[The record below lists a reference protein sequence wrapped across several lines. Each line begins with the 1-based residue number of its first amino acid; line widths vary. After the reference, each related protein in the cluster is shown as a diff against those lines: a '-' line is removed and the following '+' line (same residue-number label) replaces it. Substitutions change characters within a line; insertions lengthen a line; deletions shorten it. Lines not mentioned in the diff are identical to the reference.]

1 MAVPSVNITIEQGAD
16 FTATFTIANNDSS
29 VYNLYSSTAVARLR
43 KHHSSTKSY
52 DFTTTI
58 TIATGKV
65 RLDMSDDVTSTL
77 EPGRYYYDILLT
89 NTSSGLKTRVIE
101 GMAMVSGGIS

>member
-29 VYNLYSSTAVARLR
+29 VYNLNQSTAVAKLR
-43 KHHSSTKSY
+43 KHHSSSTSY

-58 TIATGKV
+58 TISTGKV
-65 RLDMSDDVTSTL
+65 KLDMSDEVTSTL

-89 NTSSGLKTRVIE
+89 NSGTGFKTRVIE
-101 GMAMVSGGIS
+101 GMALVSGGIS

>member
-65 RLDMSDDVTSTL
+65 RLDMSDEVTSTL

-89 NTSSGLKTRVIE
+89 NTGSGLKTRVIE

>member
-16 FTATFTIANNDSS
+16 FTSTFTIANNDSS
-29 VYNLYSSTAVARLR
+29 VYNLYSSTAVAKLR

-65 RLDMSDDVTSTL
+65 KLDMSDEITSTL

-89 NTSSGLKTRVIE
+89 NTVSGLKTRVIE
-101 GMAMVSGGIS
+101 GMAMVSAGIS

>member
-29 VYNLYSSTAVARLR
+29 VYNLYSSTAIARLR

-65 RLDMSDDVTSTL
+65 RLDMSDEVTSTL

>member
-29 VYNLYSSTAVARLR
+29 VYNLYSSTAVAKLR

-65 RLDMSDDVTSTL
+65 RLDMSDEVTSTL

-89 NTSSGLKTRVIE
+89 NTGSGLKTRVIE
-101 GMAMVSGGIS
+101 GMAMVAGGIS

>member
-1 MAVPSVNITIEQGAD
+1 MAVPSVNISIEQGAD

-29 VYNLYSSTAVARLR
+29 VYNLYSSTAVAKLR

-65 RLDMSDDVTSTL
+65 KLDMSDEITSTL

-89 NTSSGLKTRVIE
+89 NTVSGLKTRVIE
-101 GMAMVSGGIS
+101 GMAMVSAGIS

>member
-29 VYNLYSSTAVARLR
+29 VYNLYSSTAIARLR

>member
-65 RLDMSDDVTSTL
+65 KLDMSADVTSTL

-89 NTSSGLKTRVIE
+89 NTGSGLKTRVIE